1 MTLSCYI
8 LFFFSMMEEDTS
20 KPGCRHSRVLT
31 GAIASM
37 VEASIHSFIH
47 SGK

>member
-1 MTLSCYI
+1 
-8 LFFFSMMEEDTS
+8 MEEDTS

-37 VEASIHSFIH
+37 VEASIHSFILVNRSPSFH
-47 SGK
+47 PYTIAL